1 MWRGRLSRNETGH
14 VSTSILAGS
23 YTSPPTRP
31 GGEKGG
37 SKNVPH
43 SEVRGSRME
52 GGRVKGSAQGGAR
65 FWHRG
70 RCQKDPSTVHP
81 KGFGWLVG
89 AALYTLKE
97 LGGW

>member
-1 MWRGRLSRNETGH
+1 MDDGGRSCEVFRTGRCEVRGWREDVR
-14 VSTSILAGS
+14 
-23 YTSPPTRP
+23 
-31 GGEKGG
+31 
-37 SKNVPH
+37 NVPH
-43 SEVRGSRME
+43 GKVRGSRRE
-52 GGRVKGSAQGGAR
+52 GGRVKISAQGGAR

>member
-1 MWRGRLSRNETGH
+1 
-14 VSTSILAGS
+14 
-23 YTSPPTRP
+23 
-31 GGEKGG
+31 
-37 SKNVPH
+37 
-43 SEVRGSRME
+43 ME
-52 GGRVKGSAQGGAR
+52 GRRVKISAQGGAR

>member
-1 MWRGRLSRNETGH
+1 
-14 VSTSILAGS
+14 
-23 YTSPPTRP
+23 
-31 GGEKGG
+31 
-37 SKNVPH
+37 
-43 SEVRGSRME
+43 ME

-97 LGGW
+97 LGWLVSASEGFRTWMCEVPTPREVWRKDGRTGDGGTEQVGVRSTGHRGMKEEK

>member
-1 MWRGRLSRNETGH
+1 
-14 VSTSILAGS
+14 
-23 YTSPPTRP
+23 
-31 GGEKGG
+31 
-37 SKNVPH
+37 
-43 SEVRGSRME
+43 ME
-52 GGRVKGSAQGGAR
+52 GRRVKISAQGGAR

-97 LGGW
+97 LGGWKVPRNVPHLEVRGSDTAGGVAEGVS